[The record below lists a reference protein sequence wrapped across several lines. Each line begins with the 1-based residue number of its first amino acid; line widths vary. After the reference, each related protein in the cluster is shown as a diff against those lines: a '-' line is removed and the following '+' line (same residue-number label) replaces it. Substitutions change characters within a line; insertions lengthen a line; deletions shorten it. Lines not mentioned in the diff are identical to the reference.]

1 MIDTHAPFVT
11 RCFELAFQGRSEGGL
26 PIGSVLVSKGRIIG
40 EGYNRRVQQGDPIA
54 HGEMDCLR
62 NGGRRPHYRDTIL
75 YTSLSPCMM
84 CAGTIVQF
92 GIPHV
97 VIAENR
103 IGYVYARDGEPLSP
117 ANTLGRVVPCGNFQD
132 TQRFLSNGGQ
142 RGRQRDILREGVYAI
157 NLAQF
162 VVITEDRIY
171 SGPASAMERAKLAT
185 WQNRASRKLC

>member
-1 MIDTHAPFVT
+1 MTDTHAPFVT

-26 PIGSVLVSKGRIIG
+26 PIGSVLVSGGRVIG

-62 NGGRRPHYRDTIL
+62 NAGRRPHYRDTIL

-103 IGYVYARDGEPLSP
+103 NFG
-117 ANTLGRVVPCGNFQD
+117 GNEDF
-132 TQRFLSNGGQ
+132 
-142 RGRQRDILREGVYAI
+142 LRERGVRVDIIDDARC
-157 NLAQF
+157 
-162 VVITEDRIY
+162 TELMARFIADH
-171 SGPASAMERAKLAT
+171 PALWNEDIAEG
-185 WQNRASRKLC
+185 

>member
-1 MIDTHAPFVT
+1 MSDLHAPFVT
-11 RCFELAFQGRSEGGL
+11 RCFELADQGRSEGGL
-26 PIGSVLVSKGRIIG
+26 PIGSVLVGDGRILG

-62 NGGRRPHYRDTIL
+62 NAGRRPHYRGTIL

-103 IGYVYARDGEPLSP
+103 NFG
-117 ANTLGRVVPCGNFQD
+117 GNEDF
-132 TQRFLSNGGQ
+132 
-142 RGRQRDILREGVYAI
+142 LRERGVR
-157 NLAQF
+157 
-162 VVITEDRIY
+162 VDVIDDPRCIELMARFIAEHPALWNEDIAE
-171 SGPASAMERAKLAT
+171 G
-185 WQNRASRKLC
+185 